1 VDFKIG
7 DRVSFLNDIGGGIV
21 TGIKDKNTIIITDDI
36 GFNTPYNIKQLVKI
50 NAPAAAN
57 PEKNALQ
64 DILNQNDDMIAIIYT
79 PKNSADTITSDLDLI
94 ILNNTPYTCN
104 FDLCIAEA
112 GKMIHLAHHRIPAK
126 NSFLVKQIARI
137 DIENYTRLKFQC
149 ILSSPKKFE
158 SIEPISQ
165 NIIIKATKFFKE
177 TSYKTYSFSP
187 FPSLVHIIASHQ
199 DLQNLITNDIHLIT
213 DEITPK
219 KISANQKNISLPH
232 HHLRISKEV
241 DLHIVELIEKVEGL
255 APHQLLQIQLNH
267 FKKELDNAI
276 NQNYDKITFIHGVG
290 TGKLKTELQQLI
302 KEYTGIKSYPA
313 SFQKY
318 GAGATTIEII

>member
-1 VDFKIG
+1 MDFKVG

-21 TGIKDKNTIIITDDI
+21 TGIKDKNTVIITDDI
-36 GFNTPYNIKQLVKI
+36 GFNTPYNIKQLVRI
-50 NAPAAAN
+50 NAPTAS

-64 DILNQNDDMIAIIYT
+64 GILNDSDDMIAIIYT
-79 PKNSADTITSDLDLI
+79 PKNRADTLTSDLDLI
-94 ILNNTPYTCN
+94 VLNNTSYTCN
-104 FDLCIAEA
+104 FDLCMAEA

-126 NSFLVKQIARI
+126 NSYLVKQITRGEL
-137 DIENYTRLKFQC
+137 ENYTRLKFQC

-158 SIEPISQ
+158 SLEPISQ

-177 TSYKTYSFSP
+177 TSYKSYSFAP
-187 FPSLVHIIASHQ
+187 FPSLLHIIANQQ
-199 DLQNLITNDIHLIT
+199 DLENLVTNDIHLIN
-213 DEITPK
+213 DDIAPK
-219 KISANQKNISLPH
+219 KIASNQKNVSLPH
-232 HHLRISKEV
+232 HHLRLSKEV

-267 FKKELDNAI
+267 FKKELENAI
-276 NQNYDKITFIHGVG
+276 TENYDKITFIHGVG